1 MSIVHE
7 LSLTKKLGSSVA
19 ALLGAVMLLSATGAV
34 HAQPPG
40 AGGPP
45 PGGAPGGGPGGP
57 PPSARAQ
64 APFDLSGYWVSL
76 VTRDWRMRMIVPG
89 RGEYRGIPLTLAS
102 KQFADAWDPARDEA
116 AGLQCEAYGAGV
128 VMLIPERLHITWT
141 DDETLQVQT
150 DAGMQTRVLHFTP
163 AAPGDK
169 SWQGYSKAA
178 WNIKAVR
185 GPPPGGG
192 AGRGG
197 GFGLAAAGAPLN
209 GPPAAGGAPPAPWGY
224 LTIATN
230 NMLPGLVRK
239 NGLPYSG
246 AATLLEYWQ
255 LMADPAEPSTSYLID
270 TAALSD
276 PTYLQRPYYYTTTF
290 RKESDGSKW
299 DPTPCTLRA
308 AP

>member
-7 LSLTKKLGSSVA
+7 LSLTKKKLGSCVV
-19 ALLGAVMLLSATGAV
+19 ALLGALMMLIATGAV

-40 AGGPP
+40 AGG
-45 PGGAPGGGPGGP
+45 A
-57 PPSARAQ
+57 PPSAQAQ

-76 VTRDWRMRMIVPG
+76 VTRDWRMRMLVPG
-89 RGEYRGIPLTLAS
+89 RGEYRGIPLTLAA
-102 KQFADAWDPARDEA
+102 KQFADAWTPDRAEA
-116 AGLQCEAYGAGV
+116 AGAQCEAYGAGV
-128 VMLIPERLHITWT
+128 LMLIPERLHISWA
-141 DDETLQVQT
+141 DDQTLQVQT
-150 DAGMQTRVLHFTP
+150 DAGMQTRLLHFTP
-163 AAPGDK
+163 GAPGDK

-178 WNIKAVR
+178 WTVKAMR

-192 AGRGG
+192 GAPNS
-197 GFGLAAAGAPLN
+197 GFGLAAAGGLLN
-209 GPPAAGGAPPAPWGY
+209 GPPPAAGAAPPAPWGY

-230 NMLPGLVRK
+230 NMLPGLIRK

-255 LMADPAEPSTSYLID
+255 LIADPADASTSYLID

-276 PTYLQRPYYYTTTF
+276 PTYLQRPFHYTATF
-290 RKESDGSKW
+290 KKESDGSKW
-299 DPTPCTLRA
+299 NPSPCTLRA